1 MKKTIITILTWIV
14 LVGCAVWAYPQIIQ
28 FVVFPE
34 SWKTP
39 FLIIG
44 IVCLGILL
52 GLIYYFSKKTVG
64 AVILSLINILLS
76 GALVLGTLY
85 LPSVEK
91 RMGEVI
97 SKISDTEIVVMDV
110 YALSPEYK
118 QAHPDIFQD
127 IIQSDKLSDYND
139 ASVAFQHSNNE
150 ELFNKTIEAL
160 SGKISANLLE
170 TGTIWESLEHLY
182 NNDAQA
188 IVVPDSYLTSI
199 SELETYR
206 NFESD
211 AVLLDTL
218 MVQMPKEQNST
229 DLETQK
235 HFSIFV
241 AGSDT
246 RSPELSIYGR
256 TDVDIML
263 TVDPVHK
270 QALIV
275 SIPRDYYIHNPA
287 LGGLDKLTHL
297 GNDGITNTMNGL
309 NQFFG
314 INMDSYAVVNF
325 QTFTQ
330 IVDAIGGIDVDNP
343 YAFTSNNG
351 RDVNGNGYTFN
362 QGMIHLDGNMALA
375 YVRERYNLENGDMD
389 RIKHQTIVLE
399 AILDKIT
406 SNELLIHFDTLLNS
420 LKGAVA
426 TNISIESVYK
436 LASDQLADG
445 GDWNI
450 VSYHLI
456 ERGDMLETVSM
467 PGQLLYVG
475 HPIDSQVQFV
485 RNEINCILSG
495 EILEQKEI
503 PME

>member
-1 MKKTIITILTWIV
+1 MKKTIITLLTWIF
-14 LVGCAVWAYPQIIQ
+14 LVCCSVWGYPKIIQ

-34 SWKTP
+34 SWKIP
-39 FLIIG
+39 FMIVG
-44 IVCLGILL
+44 IVVLIVLL
-52 GLIYYFSKKTVG
+52 VLLYYFSKKTAG
-64 AVILSLINILLS
+64 AVILSLLNIVLS
-76 GALVLGTLY
+76 CAVVLGTLY

-91 RMGEVI
+91 RMSEVV
-97 SKISDTEIVVMDV
+97 SKISDTEIVVMDI

-118 QAHPDIFQD
+118 GAHADIF
-127 IIQSDKLSDYND
+127 IESIQSNKLSDYNNS
-139 ASVAFQHSNNE
+139 SVAVQRSANE
-150 ELFNKTIEAL
+150 ELFNKTIDAL
-160 SGKISANLLE
+160 NAKITMNPIE
-170 TGTIWESLEHLY
+170 TGTVWESLELLY
-182 NNDAQA
+182 NNEAQA
-188 IVVPDSYLTSI
+188 IMVPDSYLTSI
-199 SELETYR
+199 SELDTYK
-206 NFESD
+206 NFEGET
-211 AVLLDTL
+211 VLLDTL
-218 MVQMPKEQNST
+218 MVQMPKEQIETN
-229 DLETQK
+229 LETQK
-235 HFSIFV
+235 PFSIFV

-263 TVDPVHK
+263 TVDPVNK

-275 SIPRDYYIHNPA
+275 SIPRDYYINNPA

-330 IVDAIGGIDVDNP
+330 IVDAIGGIDIDNP
-343 YAFTSNNG
+343 YGFTSTNGGDINNNG
-351 RDVNGNGYTFN
+351 FTFN

-389 RIKHQTIVLE
+389 RIEHQAIVLE

-406 SNELLIHFDTLLNS
+406 SKELLVHFDTLLNN

-436 LASDQLADG
+436 LASDQLSDG
-445 GDWNI
+445 GNWNF
-450 VSYHLI
+450 VSYHLT
-456 ERGDMLETVSM
+456 ENGDMLETVSM

-475 HPIDSQVQFV
+475 HPIDSQVEFI
-485 RNEINCILSG
+485 RNEINLILSG
-495 EILEQKEI
+495 ELIEQKEI
-503 PME
+503 PMA